1 MEGREMEKVCTDSVF
16 GTMTYRH
23 QWYKNE
29 TMVLFGKKYDVKVA
43 AQAYSGKDITDEER
57 KGYQYIKE
65 HWTTL
70 QKDIWKALS
79 DYVSENVQD
88 ITTYCPEIQKVS
100 TPEEFTNVVT
110 PKVLLCQLDGSVV
123 LLLDCIW
130 DEENGTGVQLY
141 PRIEVADQDSFL

>member
-1 MEGREMEKVCTDSVF
+1 MEKVCTDSVF
-16 GTMTYRH
+16 GIMTYRH

-88 ITTYCPEIQKVS
+88 ITTYCPESIYTRRIYECSNTEGIVMPVGWFCS
-100 TPEEFTNVVT
+100 F
-110 PKVLLCQLDGSVV
+110 
-123 LLLDCIW
+123 I
-130 DEENGTGVQLY
+130 TGLY
-141 PRIEVADQDSFL
+141 MG